1 MSDEFKNEDFENEN
15 NETTLKKVKEWI
27 QENLRV
33 IVSVLIVA
41 LIASS
46 IYSYSKR
53 GEKLATNEKNNDTE
67 VEKILNDISSQDKDN
82 KKSDQNDKNQ
92 SASENETAKNENK
105 ENKTVS
111 NKAATTEN
119 KQADKE
125 NQEKSKSED
134 GTKEVKNDTTEQTK
148 TVNKAEQDKTQKED
162 KVIEPETKNNE
173 AQVQSKEKTET
184 KETENSFIESA
195 APGDGLTNLARK
207 ALAHYLEKNPDSSLT
222 PEHKIYIEDYLR
234 KNVNY
239 HGRIY
244 TGTTVEFSKSLIKNA
259 IDASKNLNDAQLKN
273 LHKYAVN
280 VRF

>member
-15 NETTLKKVKEWI
+15 DKTTLKKVTKWI

-53 GEKLATNEKNNDTE
+53 GEKNNDTE
-67 VEKILNDISSQDKDN
+67 VEKILSDISSRDKDN

-92 SASENETAKNENK
+92 SASKNETAKNENK
-105 ENKTVS
+105 ENKAVS
-111 NKAATTEN
+111 NKAATTKN
-119 KQADKE
+119 KQTDKE
-125 NQEKSKSED
+125 NQAEAKSEN
-134 GTKEVKNDTTEQTK
+134 GTEEVKNDTTKQTQTNNK
-148 TVNKAEQDKTQKED
+148 TEQDKTQQKED

-173 AQVQSKEKTET
+173 AQVQPKEKTET